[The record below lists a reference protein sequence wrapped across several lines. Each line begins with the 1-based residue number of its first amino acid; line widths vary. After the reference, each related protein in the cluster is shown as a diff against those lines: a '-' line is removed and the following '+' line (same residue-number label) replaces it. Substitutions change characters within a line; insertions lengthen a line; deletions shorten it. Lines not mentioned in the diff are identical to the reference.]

1 MANGDFM
8 SVCSQRR
15 RMGGFSLL
23 ELMVTIAVAT
33 ILFTI
38 AVPAYQAQV
47 RKSRRTEARTAV
59 MDLAAREE
67 RYYSVNNDY
76 TDSALQLGYGT
87 ADTAIAGLTVGNGY
101 YQVSVVKR
109 AAAPPKLAGFTVTAT
124 AFGPQLNDAACQS
137 FQVDETGAQ
146 TSAPSTSECWN

>member
-1 MANGDFM
+1 MP
-8 SVCSQRR
+8 VYCKPRR
-15 RMGGFSLL
+15 TGGFSLL
-23 ELMVTIAVAT
+23 ELMVTVAVAA

-38 AVPAYQAQV
+38 AVPTYQAQV

-59 MDLAAREE
+59 MDLATREE

-76 TDSALQLGYGT
+76 SASALQLGYGT
-87 ADTAIAGLTVGNGY
+87 ADAPITDLTVGSGY

-124 AFGPQLNDAACQS
+124 AFGPQLKDAACQT
-137 FQVDETGAQ
+137 FQVDETGTQ
-146 TSAPSTSECWN
+146 TSAPSTTDCWN

>member
-1 MANGDFM
+1 M
-8 SVCSQRR
+8 SVYCKPR

-23 ELMVTIAVAT
+23 ELMVTVAVAA

-38 AVPAYQAQV
+38 AVPTYQAQV

-59 MDLAAREE
+59 MDLATREE

-76 TDSALQLGYGT
+76 SDSGLQLGYT
-87 ADTAIAGLTVGNGY
+87 TQDAAINNLTIGNGY
-101 YQVSVVKR
+101 YQVSVVRR

-124 AFGPQLNDAACQS
+124 AFGPQLKDTACQT

-146 TSAPSTSECWN
+146 TSAPSTTDCWN